1 MTLRPG
7 TPMGQ
12 WSVGLLLAFVAGL
25 GGLMLAIAAGQK
37 GGDTFSDN
45 WWLAG
50 PGLTAA
56 ASGIAAL
63 ATGLVALVRERDRAA
78 SVLLATLVGLLVTLF
93 VAAEIVF
100 PH

>member
-1 MTLRPG
+1 MTLRPA

-12 WSVGLLLAFVAGL
+12 WSVLLLVAFVAGL
-25 GGLMLAIAAGQK
+25 AGLMIAISSGQK

-56 ASGIAAL
+56 VSGVAAL

-78 SVLLATLVGLLVTLF
+78 SVMLATVVGLLVTLF
-93 VAAEIVF
+93 VVAEIAF